1 MKMKTLITA
10 ITLSAA
16 FCMLS
21 HVGWFTVRSDAK
33 AVQSTAWADSS
44 VKVKASQASAVKSP
58 QRIDHIVIVVEEN
71 HSSKKISGNPSAPF
85 MNDLMKKGVNLMNH
99 YAIEHPSQPNYL
111 DLFSGSNQGVRNDLT
126 PKKMNT
132 SNLASELIQHGYTF
146 GGYSEGLPRTG
157 FTGPYDLKT
166 LYARKH
172 NPWVNFTNLP
182 ASINMP
188 LTSFPQNFNQLP
200 TVSFVIPNLNHDMHD
215 GTIREADQ
223 WLQTHLSSYARWA
236 PQHNSLL
243 VLTWDEDDMSSK
255 NKIPTVIIGAH
266 LKNGPYNEKSNHFSM
281 LRMIEQLYG
290 LDLLG
295 KSRTAP
301 PLNIWTSE
309 S

>member
-1 MKMKTLITA
+1 MKMKTLMTA
-10 ITLSAA
+10 IALTTA
-16 FCMLS
+16 FSIMS
-21 HVGWFTVRSDAK
+21 HADRFAVRSDAK
-33 AVQSTAWADSS
+33 AFQPL
-44 VKVKASQASAVKSP
+44 ASAHSPVTLKTSQPGAAIPP

-71 HSSKKISGNPSAPF
+71 HSSKKISGNPSAPY
-85 MNDLMKKGVNLMNH
+85 MNNLMKTGVNLMNH

-111 DLFSGSNQGVRNDLT
+111 DLFSGSNQGVNNDLV

-132 SNLASELIQHGYTF
+132 RNLASELIHHGYTF

-166 LYARKH
+166 LYAKKH

-200 TVSFVIPNLNHDMHD
+200 TVSLVIPNLKHDMHD

-223 WLQTHLSSYARWA
+223 WLQAHLSSYARWA

-243 VLTWDEDDMSSK
+243 ILTWDEDDMSSN

-266 LKNGPYNEKSNHFSM
+266 LKNGPYEGKSNHFST
-281 LRMIEQLYG
+281 LRMIEQVYG

-295 KSRTAP
+295 KSKTAP
-301 PLNIWTSE
+301 PLNIWTTGS
-309 S
+309 

>member
-1 MKMKTLITA
+1 MKTLITS
-10 ITLSAA
+10 ITLSVA

-21 HVGWFTVRSDAK
+21 HAGKFIVRSDAM
-33 AVQSTAWADSS
+33 AAQALTRADSS
-44 VKVKASQASAVKSP
+44 VKVKASQPNAIESP

-85 MNDLMKKGVNLMNH
+85 MNDLMKNGVNLMNH

-111 DLFSGSNQGVRNDLT
+111 DLFSGSNQGVHNDLT

-132 SNLASELIQHGYTF
+132 SNLALELIQHGYTF

-157 FTGPYDLKT
+157 FTGPYDLET

-172 NPWVNFTNLP
+172 NPWVNFNNLP

-188 LTSFPQNFNQLP
+188 LTRFPQNFNQLP
-200 TVSFVIPNLNHDMHD
+200 TVSFVIPNLQHDMHD

-223 WLQTHLSSYARWA
+223 WLQAHLSSYARWA

-243 VLTWDEDDMSSK
+243 IVTWDEDDMSSN
-255 NKIPTVIIGAH
+255 NKIPTMIIGAH
-266 LKNGPYNEKSNHFSM
+266 LKKGLYNEKSNHFSM
-281 LRMIEQLYG
+281 LRMIEQFYG
-290 LDLLG
+290 LNLLG

-301 PLNIWTSE
+301 PLNLWTTGS
-309 S
+309 

>member
-10 ITLSAA
+10 ITLSVA

-21 HVGWFTVRSDAK
+21 HAGKFTVRSDAM
-33 AVQSTAWADSS
+33 AAQALTRADLS
-44 VKVKASQASAVKSP
+44 VKVKASQPNAIESP

-85 MNDLMKKGVNLMNH
+85 MNDLMKNGVNLMNH

-111 DLFSGSNQGVRNDLT
+111 DLFSGSNQGVHNDLT

-132 SNLASELIQHGYTF
+132 SNLALELIQHGYTF

-157 FTGPYDLKT
+157 FTGPYDLET

-172 NPWVNFTNLP
+172 NPWVNFNNLP

-188 LTSFPQNFNQLP
+188 LTRFPQNFNQLP
-200 TVSFVIPNLNHDMHD
+200 TVSIVIPNLQHDMHD

-223 WLQTHLSSYARWA
+223 WLQAHLSSYARWA

-243 VLTWDEDDMSSK
+243 IVTWDEDDMSSN
-255 NKIPTVIIGAH
+255 NKIPTMIIGAH
-266 LKNGPYNEKSNHFSM
+266 LKKGLYNEKSNHFSM
-281 LRMIEQLYG
+281 LRMIEQFYG
-290 LDLLG
+290 LNLLG

-301 PLNIWTSE
+301 PLNLWTIGS
-309 S
+309 

>member
-1 MKMKTLITA
+1 MKMKTLITS
-10 ITLSAA
+10 ITLSVA

-21 HVGWFTVRSDAK
+21 HAGKFIVRSDAM
-33 AVQSTAWADSS
+33 AAQALTRADSS
-44 VKVKASQASAVKSP
+44 VKVKASQPNAIESP

-85 MNDLMKKGVNLMNH
+85 MNDLMKNGVNLMNH

-111 DLFSGSNQGVRNDLT
+111 DLFSGSNQGVHNDLT

-132 SNLASELIQHGYTF
+132 SNLALELIQHGYTF

-157 FTGPYDLKT
+157 FTGPYDLET

-172 NPWVNFTNLP
+172 NPWVNFNNLP

-188 LTSFPQNFNQLP
+188 LTRFPQNFNQLP
-200 TVSFVIPNLNHDMHD
+200 TVSFVIPNLQHDMHD

-223 WLQTHLSSYARWA
+223 WLQAHLSSYARWA

-243 VLTWDEDDMSSK
+243 IVTWDEDDMSSN
-255 NKIPTVIIGAH
+255 NKIPTMIIGAH
-266 LKNGPYNEKSNHFSM
+266 LKKGLYNEKSNHFSM
-281 LRMIEQLYG
+281 LRMIEQFYG
-290 LDLLG
+290 LNLLG

-301 PLNIWTSE
+301 PLNLWTTGS
-309 S
+309 

>member
-1 MKMKTLITA
+1 MKTLITA
-10 ITLSAA
+10 LTLSAA

-33 AVQSTAWADSS
+33 AVQSTAWAGSS
-44 VKVKASQASAVKSP
+44 VKVKAFQPSAVKSP

-71 HSSKKISGNPSAPF
+71 HSSKKILGNPSAPF
-85 MNDLMKKGVNLMNH
+85 INSLMKKGVNLMNH

-111 DLFSGSNQGVRNDLT
+111 DLFSGSNQGVHNDLT
-126 PKKMNT
+126 PNKMST
-132 SNLASELIQHGYTF
+132 SNLALQLIQRGYTF

-172 NPWVNFTNLP
+172 NPWVNFNNLP

-188 LTSFPQNFNQLP
+188 MTSFPQNFNQLP
-200 TVSFVIPNLNHDMHD
+200 TVSFVIPNLNHDMHN

-223 WLQTHLSSYARWA
+223 WLQAHLSSYARWA

-255 NKIPTVIIGAH
+255 NKIPTVIIGAR
-266 LKNGPYNEKSNHFSM
+266 LKNGLYNEKSNHFSM

-301 PLNIWTSE
+301 PLNIWTSG

>member
-1 MKMKTLITA
+1 MKMKSLITA
-10 ITLSAA
+10 LTLSAA
-16 FCMLS
+16 FCILS

-33 AVQSTAWADSS
+33 AVQSTAWAGSS
-44 VKVKASQASAVKSP
+44 VKVKASQPGAVKSP

-85 MNDLMKKGVNLMNH
+85 INNLMKKGVNLMNH

-111 DLFSGSNQGVRNDLT
+111 DLFSGSNQGVHNDLT
-126 PKKMNT
+126 PNKMNT
-132 SNLASELIQHGYTF
+132 SNLALQLIQHGYTF

-172 NPWVNFTNLP
+172 NPWVNFNNLP

-188 LTSFPQNFNQLP
+188 MTSFPQNFNQLP

-223 WLQTHLSSYARWA
+223 WLQAHLSSYARWA

-255 NKIPTVIIGAH
+255 NKIPTVIIGAR

-281 LRMIEQLYG
+281 LRMVEQLYG

-301 PLNIWTSE
+301 PLNIWTSG

>member
-1 MKMKTLITA
+1 MKMKILLTA
-10 ITLSAA
+10 IALTAA
-16 FCMLS
+16 FWIMS
-21 HVGWFTVRSDAK
+21 HSDWFTNHSDAK
-33 AVQSTAWADSS
+33 AVQPSALMATP
-44 VKVKASQASAVKSP
+44 VKAETTQSNAAKSP

-71 HSSKKISGNPSAPF
+71 HSSKKISGNSSAPF
-85 MNDLMKKGVNLMNH
+85 MNYLMKNGVSLMNH

-111 DLFSGSNQGVRNDLT
+111 DLFSGSNQGVNNDLT
-126 PKKMNT
+126 PKKMNAN
-132 SNLASELIQHGYTF
+132 NLALELMKHGYTF
-146 GGYSEGLPRTG
+146 GGYSEGLPKTG

-188 LTSFPQNFNQLP
+188 LTSFAQNFNQLP

-215 GTIREADQ
+215 GTIREADR
-223 WLQTHLSSYARWA
+223 WLQAHLSAYARWA

-243 VLTWDEDDMSSK
+243 IVTWDEDDLSSK
-255 NKIPTVIIGAH
+255 NKIPTVIIGPQ
-266 LKNGPYNEKSNHFSM
+266 LKNGPYNGKSNHFSV

-290 LDLLG
+290 LELLG

-301 PLNIWTSE
+301 PLNIWTTGS
-309 S
+309 

>member
-1 MKMKTLITA
+1 MKTLITA
-10 ITLSAA
+10 ITLSVA

-21 HVGWFTVRSDAK
+21 HAGKFTVRSDAM
-33 AVQSTAWADSS
+33 AAQALTRADLS
-44 VKVKASQASAVKSP
+44 VKVKASQPNAIESP

-85 MNDLMKKGVNLMNH
+85 MNDLMKNGVNLMNH

-111 DLFSGSNQGVRNDLT
+111 DLFSGSNQGVHNDLT

-132 SNLASELIQHGYTF
+132 SNLALELIQHGYTF

-157 FTGPYDLKT
+157 FTGPYDLET

-172 NPWVNFTNLP
+172 NPWVNFNNLP

-188 LTSFPQNFNQLP
+188 LTRFPQNFNQLP
-200 TVSFVIPNLNHDMHD
+200 TVSIVIPNLQHDMHD

-223 WLQTHLSSYARWA
+223 WLQAHLSSYARWA

-243 VLTWDEDDMSSK
+243 IVTWDEDDMSSN
-255 NKIPTVIIGAH
+255 NKIPTMIIGAH
-266 LKNGPYNEKSNHFSM
+266 LKKGLYNEKSNHFSM
-281 LRMIEQLYG
+281 LRMIEQFYG
-290 LDLLG
+290 LNLLG

-301 PLNIWTSE
+301 PLNLWTIGS
-309 S
+309 